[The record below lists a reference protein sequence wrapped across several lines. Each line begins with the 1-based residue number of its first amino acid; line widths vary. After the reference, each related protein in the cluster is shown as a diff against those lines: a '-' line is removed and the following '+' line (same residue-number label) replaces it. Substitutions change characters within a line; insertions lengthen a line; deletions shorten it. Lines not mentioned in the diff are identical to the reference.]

1 MKSINKTI
9 LELDFDPIYFVIFNV
24 ENSESFFFGKD
35 PENNLIF
42 LIKPDNT
49 SSTISAN
56 SSRGKFL
63 DISFN
68 TTCEFKIKGKKNV
81 GNFTLLTLKT
91 DKLLLKNIF
100 ISLCSDLI
108 ELIGEKP
115 SYDRVVNVVKGL
127 RELFI
132 NFLRPAIKNEIGL
145 WGELFVIS
153 QAKNIE
159 NAIDS
164 WHINPSDTFDFNDGK
179 HKMEVK
185 TTVQNQRIH
194 AISLNQILKS
204 IESESLIC
212 SIMTSKIDL
221 GVSVFELTE
230 IISVKINSVYK
241 QRLNEKVIKSAGDKW
256 IDFTNKYDYST
267 AENSMK
273 YYKATYIPKIDP
285 AGIDPNISN
294 VKFSVNLESTDDE
307 DIEGMKV
314 DCEYLPQ

>member
-42 LIKPDNT
+42 LIKPENT

-108 ELIGEKP
+108 
-115 SYDRVVNVVKGL
+115 D
-127 RELFI
+127 
-132 NFLRPAIKNEIGL
+132 
-145 WGELFVIS
+145 
-153 QAKNIE
+153 
-159 NAIDS
+159 DS
-164 WHINPSDTFDFNDGK
+164 TF
-179 HKMEVK
+179 
-185 TTVQNQRIH
+185 
-194 AISLNQILKS
+194 
-204 IESESLIC
+204 
-212 SIMTSKIDL
+212 
-221 GVSVFELTE
+221 
-230 IISVKINSVYK
+230 
-241 QRLNEKVIKSAGDKW
+241 
-256 IDFTNKYDYST
+256 
-267 AENSMK
+267 
-273 YYKATYIPKIDP
+273 P
-285 AGIDPNISN
+285 
-294 VKFSVNLESTDDE
+294 
-307 DIEGMKV
+307 
-314 DCEYLPQ
+314 